1 MSGIGLGQ
9 GSDDSIAVSNFP
21 VSQAV
26 TGPFLTDA
34 QLRASAVP
42 VSVAG
47 VSTAALQT
55 TGNTSLASIDS
66 KLTAPLAITA
76 ATLPLPTGAATSALQ
91 TTGNTSLA
99 SIDTKTPALGQ
110 ALAAASVPVV
120 LTAAQ
125 IITLTPPAAITGF
138 ATSALQT
145 TGNASLASIDAG
157 IPAALGQTTMAASMP
172 VVFASNQ
179 SALPVSGTVGIT
191 NDPTKLED
199 APAASGDRG
208 GFVLGVRNDAAAVVT
223 STDGDY
229 SQIST
234 DSAGR
239 VGISDLGGSITV
251 DGTLSVGAPVGA
263 SVYRNLDVNAT
274 GVNIKASSGVVID
287 IIATNRA
294 TAERFLKLYNK
305 ATAPTAADTPVMT
318 IPLDGTTGGGQTGV
332 SIDLT
337 SGALFAAGIGVRAT
351 TGIADADVGNPSVNN
366 VVLNMTYS

>member
-9 GSDDSIAVSNFP
+9 GSDDSIEVSNFP
-21 VSQAV
+21 ASQAV

-42 VSVAG
+42 VSLAG
-47 VSTAALQT
+47 VSTSALQT
-55 TGNTSLASIDS
+55 TGNASLASIDS
-66 KLTAPLAITA
+66 KLTAPLAISA
-76 ATLPLPTGAATSALQ
+76 ASLPLPTGAATSALQ
-91 TTGNTSLA
+91 TTGNT
-99 SIDTKTPALGQ
+99 
-110 ALAAASVPVV
+110 
-120 LTAAQ
+120 
-125 IITLTPPAAITGF
+125 
-138 ATSALQT
+138 
-145 TGNASLASIDAG
+145 SLASIDAG

-179 SALPVSGTVGIT
+179 SALPISGTVGIT

-239 VGISDLGGSITV
+239 IGISDLGGSITV

-263 SVYRNLDVNAT
+263 SAYRNLDVNAT
-274 GVNIKASSGVVID
+274 GANIKAASGVVID
-287 IIATNRA
+287 IICVNRSN
-294 TAERFLKLYNK
+294 AERFLKLYNK

-318 IPLDGTTGGGQTGV
+318 IPLDGTSGGGQAGLSAAV
-332 SIDLT
+332 
-337 SGALFAAGIGVRAT
+337 GALFAAGIGVRAT
-351 TGIADADVGNPSVNN
+351 TGIADADVGNPAVNT